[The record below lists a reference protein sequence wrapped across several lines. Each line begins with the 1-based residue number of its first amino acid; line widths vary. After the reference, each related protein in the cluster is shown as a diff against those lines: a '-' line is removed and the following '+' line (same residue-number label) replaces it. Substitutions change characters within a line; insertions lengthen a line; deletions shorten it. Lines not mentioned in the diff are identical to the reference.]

1 VRKFQLVLLLHAHQ
15 PVGNF
20 ENVLENAYTHCYLPF
35 IDVLARHPAIRI
47 GLHYSGSLLEW
58 IETAHPEY
66 FDRLREFV
74 RRGQVEVVGGGFYEP
89 ILIAIPPE
97 DRIEQIHRLN
107 DYIEKHFGARPGG
120 AWLAE
125 RVWEPQLP
133 STLKSAGVDYTL
145 VDDNH
150 FLGAGFELDQLYGYY
165 LAEDQRHIV
174 KIIPGL
180 KSLRYLIPFH
190 SVEENVQFLKKTAT
204 EHPDGFAT
212 MGDDLEKFGIWPG
225 TYDYV
230 YTKGW
235 LENFFRA
242 LEGSADWLETCAP
255 GAALSSHLPLGRADL
270 PTASYTEMME
280 WALPTPARNRYHAL
294 TQEFASRAEELPF
307 IRGGIW
313 RNFFSKYSESNLL
326 QKKMLHVSGKVRG
339 LMRSSPAD
347 SCACK
352 ELQQAET
359 FLLRGQCN
367 DPYWH
372 GVFGGLYAPH
382 LRTAPWRALIE
393 AEAIADGTSHA
404 RKEFADSAKIDFD
417 CDGTDEIYFTSE
429 SYAALIQ
436 LQDGGTISAIDSR
449 RSNTALIN
457 SLKRR
462 PESYHAKI
470 RDRAGQNSTAVHS
483 IHEQTRMKEEGLER
497 WLIYDRWP
505 QNSFRLLLFGRE
517 KTQHD
522 CELVQLNENAALAG
536 GVYNSSGL
544 SPESAS
550 LASAGADGW
559 SARKTFSFRRTKAG
573 FDIACDISVQRVAQ
587 VAASVNIGVEVVV
600 NFLAP
605 SAPDRYFESGG
616 KRFPLRWSGAV
627 PASQLRVVDE
637 WQKTAVTVVGP
648 NAHEFWICPIETVS
662 ESEDGFERIYQG
674 SKIVTVW
681 PVGVSPGRE
690 WKGQLTLQVANLT

>member
-1 VRKFQLVLLLHAHQ
+1 MRKFQLVLLLHAHQ

-35 IDVLARHPAIRI
+35 VELLDKHPSIRV

-66 FDRLREFV
+66 FERLRGLA
-74 RRGQVEVVGGGFYEP
+74 RRGQVEIIGGGFYEP

-97 DRIEQIHRLN
+97 DRLEQIRRLA
-107 DYIEKHFGARPGG
+107 DYVEKHFGARPGG

-133 STLKSAGVDYTL
+133 STLKAAGVEYTL

-150 FLGAGFELDQLYGYY
+150 FLGGGFELDQLYGYY
-165 LAEDQRHIV
+165 LGEDQGGIV

-180 KSLRYLIPFH
+180 KSLRYFIPFH
-190 SVEENVQFLKKTAT
+190 AVEENVQFLRKTAS

-212 MGDDLEKFGIWPG
+212 TGDDLEKFGIWPG
-225 TYDYV
+225 TYEHCYRN
-230 YTKGW
+230 GW

-242 LEGSADWLETCAP
+242 LESCADWLETSTP
-255 GAALSSHLPLGRADL
+255 GAALASHLPMGRAEL

-294 TQEFASRAEELPF
+294 TQEFASRPDELPF

-326 QKKMLHVSGKVRG
+326 QKKMLHVSGKVRSK
-339 LMRSSPAD
+339 MRSAQPD
-347 SCACK
+347 STAGSQ
-352 ELQQAET
+352 LRGAET
-359 FLLRGQCN
+359 LLLRGQCN

-382 LRTAPWRALIE
+382 LRTALWRSLIE
-393 AEAIADGTSHA
+393 AETIADRVSHGA
-404 RKEFADSAKIDFD
+404 KEFSNSEHIDFD
-417 CDGTDEIYFTSE
+417 ADGTDEIYFTSE
-429 SYAALIQ
+429 SYAVLVQ
-436 LQDGGTISAIDSR
+436 PQDGGTISAIDSR

-470 RDRAGQNSTAVHS
+470 RSKAGQASSAVHS
-483 IHEQTRMKEEGLER
+483 IHEQMRMKESGLER
-497 WLIYDRWP
+497 WLNYDRWP
-505 QNSFRLLLFGRE
+505 QNSFRLLVFGHE
-517 KTQHD
+517 KTHND
-522 CELVQLNENAALAG
+522 GELVRLEENPILAG
-536 GVYNSSGL
+536 GVYEESDL
-544 SPESAS
+544 SKESVT
-550 LASAGADGW
+550 LAAQSADDW
-559 SARKTFSFRRTKAG
+559 SARKKFSLSRTKAG
-573 FDIACDISVQRVAQ
+573 FDIACDVTLQRKAQ
-587 VAASVNIGVEVVV
+587 VAATMNVGIEVVV

-637 WQKTAVTVVGP
+637 WQKTAVTIVAP
-648 NAHEFWICPIETVS
+648 NAREFWICPIETVS

-681 PVGVSPGRE
+681 HADVSPGRE
-690 WKGQLTLQVANLT
+690 WRAQLTLQVAQLG